1 MDFRREVFC
10 PRFCTSF
17 LQTVDVDADE
27 GKSCFPCAIFS
38 LPYQNTPNVPLMF
51 SRFAFVDVTQLLSHV
66 RPFWVLLVTLYT
78 GVNKTDLYEIYR
90 GVIEESRNSIYYEIE
105 SAHEIFGVTRSVIFI
120 TTWRRYGFPW

>member
-1 MDFRREVFC
+1 
-10 PRFCTSF
+10 
-17 LQTVDVDADE
+17 
-27 GKSCFPCAIFS
+27 
-38 LPYQNTPNVPLMF
+38 MF

-78 GVNKTDLYEIYR
+78 GVNKTGLYKIYR